1 VVKCKQQS
9 RDEPLDDV
17 VSDMN
22 NRGFS
27 VKNLLSGI
35 YFVALYIDLL
45 YDVIQRGGQNPASH
59 EQRAHS

>member
-17 VSDMN
+17 VSDVN

-27 VKNLLSGI
+27 VKNLLTVI
-35 YFVALYIDLL
+35 YFVALHRSA
-45 YDVIQRGGQNPASH
+45 V
-59 EQRAHS
+59 